1 MNFAKAFTYIFD
13 DKRWLEKLVI
23 PLLVTLI
30 PIIGW
35 MVAVG
40 YLMRVTR
47 NVVEH
52 QPEPLPELEFGA
64 DLGRGFKVFVANLA
78 YGLPILLITTLLFL
92 PLALSGNNNE
102 VSIFAILSA
111 LLGGFLILLYA
122 LFMTVMMPPVIAN
135 LAVKERIGAAFDFK
149 EIFRMLRNNFKAWLI
164 VIGGSLLCS
173 AIIAPLGGIV
183 LAVGAIVTLFYSQ
196 LIIVHLTGQ
205 AYAHSQTPGGQNAPR
220 Y

>member
-1 MNFAKAFTYIFD
+1 MNFGKAFTYIFD
-13 DKRWLEKLVI
+13 DQRWLEKLVI

-35 MVAVG
+35 MVAAG
-40 YLMRVTR
+40 YLLRVTR
-47 NVVEH
+47 NVAEH

-102 VSIFAILSA
+102 VGILAILSA

-122 LFMTVMMPPVIAN
+122 LFMTVMMPPVNAN

-183 LAVGAIVTLFYSQ
+183 LAVGAIVTGFYSQ

-205 AYAHSQTPGGQNAPR
+205 AYAQSQTPAI
-220 Y
+220 